1 VIETLDHTMWQLA
14 MTTDM
19 QALEHNKTRELVPPF
34 FGKKTIGCCW
44 VYAIKVGP
52 NGEVD
57 RFKA

>member
-1 VIETLDHTMWQLA
+1 MWQLA